1 MDLHC
6 FFSTWGR
13 ITLRLDPPVRIEWEE
28 SGLYEFGMLT
38 GVDCHLNS
46 MQRKCLTRGQ
56 LLRFAIGRSLLRDLF
71 AGDFARF
78 AAKSA
83 VNTEI
88 CFSAAPSVRHSE
100 SPNGCRIS
108 LLRVGTLDVQYVR
121 CNMSL
126 LSAVP
131 IRNFPSALSNSLPP
145 SSTPRIHRGGLLIIG
160 TSSLLLALATASECH
175 SITHIPSLIYGLVLW
190 GWWGLIASTL
200 WLIGSRGPALLQLSM
215 SRITLHLTLAC
226 VAGVAHLTLLSSL
239 SLFAAEWETRGPAIK
254 ALTGLLTLNRFG
266 FEILIYGFILGLIG
280 TIQAQIRAQRDALNS
295 LELQRQL
302 SAAQLKALQ
311 MQLEPHFLFNTL
323 NAITTLVELGRQQQ
337 AAEMLGHLNVI
348 LKRTLERSAPEKIP
362 LFQELE
368 IVENYLAIE
377 QVRFADRLRVDIKID
392 PGALRSLVPCF
403 LLQPIVENAI
413 RHGIANCEVGGNVEA
428 SARRDGDRLH
438 ISVRNSGVG
447 KGAAVPGNGI
457 GLRNTRERLAYFY
470 PNGHL
475 LNAGPLKSG
484 GFEVAIEVPYEL
496 AG

>member
-1 MDLHC
+1 
-6 FFSTWGR
+6 
-13 ITLRLDPPVRIEWEE
+13 
-28 SGLYEFGMLT
+28 
-38 GVDCHLNS
+38 
-46 MQRKCLTRGQ
+46 
-56 LLRFAIGRSLLRDLF
+56 
-71 AGDFARF
+71 
-78 AAKSA
+78 
-83 VNTEI
+83 
-88 CFSAAPSVRHSE
+88 
-100 SPNGCRIS
+100 
-108 LLRVGTLDVQYVR
+108 
-121 CNMSL
+121 MSL
-126 LSAVP
+126 LSAIPV
-131 IRNFPSALSNSLPP
+131 RNFPSALSKGLPP
-145 SSTPRIHRGGLLIIG
+145 LSTPRINSSGLLFIG
-160 TSSLLLALATASECH
+160 CASFFLALATASECR

-200 WLIGSRGPALLQLSM
+200 WLIGTKKPALLQLSM
-215 SRITLHLTLAC
+215 SRIALHLPLAC
-226 VAGVAHLTLLSSL
+226 AAAVVHLTLLSSL
-239 SLFAAEWETRGPAIK
+239 SLFIAEWKTQAPAIRV
-254 ALTGLLTLNRFG
+254 LTGLVTLNRFG
-266 FEILIYGFILGLIG
+266 FEILIYGFIFGVIG
-280 TIQAQIRAQRDALNS
+280 TIQAEMRAQRDALNS

-413 RHGIANCEVGGNVEA
+413 RHGIANCEGEGNVEA

-438 ISVRNSGVG
+438 ISVRNSGVRRN
-447 KGAAVPGNGI
+447 AAVPGNGI

-470 PNGHL
+470 PNEHR